1 LTPPSS
7 QDKAP
12 EDTTKVELPYFDEIL
27 DRIHRSPESPLA
39 KALQRHV
46 HWGLFESAT
55 QEPTLAT
62 YLVAAEAM
70 TEKVC
75 KAARVANGARILDV
89 GCGFG
94 GTIAH
99 LNERLSGCRLVGL
112 NIDDRQLARAR
123 QLVSARPGNSVQFV
137 QGDACELPFG
147 EGAFDIVLAIECI
160 FHFPSR
166 RRFFAQAAR
175 VLRPGGTLAL
185 SDFVVDADK
194 IDEMTEWVEANADAG
209 SNFYGVKSAALVTG
223 TYERLARNSGFTS
236 LSNEDVTAATLPT
249 YPGLKAMLGEA
260 GLPDGVKGTAYL
272 EELSRR
278 GYFQYRILS
287 FEAAGA

>member
-1 LTPPSS
+1 LIPPRS
-7 QDKAP
+7 QGPAVEAP
-12 EDTTKVELPYFDEIL
+12 TGVELPYFDEIL
-27 DRIHRSPESPLA
+27 DRIQRSPDSQLA
-39 KALQRHV
+39 QALQRHV
-46 HWGLFESAT
+46 HWGLFESPSA
-55 QEPTLAT
+55 EPTLAT

-75 KAARVANGARILDV
+75 KTARVANGARILDV

-112 NIDDRQLARAR
+112 NIDERQLARAR

-166 RRFFAQAAR
+166 RQFFAQAAR
-175 VLRPGGTLAL
+175 VLRAGGTLAL

-194 IDEMTEWVEANADAG
+194 IDEMTEWTEANAST
-209 SNFYGVKSAALVTG
+209 SNFYGVKTAALVTG
-223 TYERLARNSGFTS
+223 TYERMARSSGFS
-236 LSNEDVTAATLPT
+236 LLSDEDVTAATMPT
-249 YPGLKAMLGEA
+249 YRGLQAMLTQA
-260 GLPDGVKGTAYL
+260 GLPDGAKATAFL

-287 FEAAGA
+287 FEAAGT

>member
-1 LTPPSS
+1 MTPS
-7 QDKAP
+7 DAP
-12 EDTTKVELPYFDEIL
+12 GAAAGDPKVDLPYFDEIL
-27 DRIHRSPESPLA
+27 DRILRSPDSPLA
-39 KALQRHV
+39 QALQRHV
-46 HWGLFESAT
+46 HWGLFDSPTA
-55 QEPTLAT
+55 EPTLER

-70 TEKVC
+70 TAKVC
-75 KAARVANGARILDV
+75 KAGRVANGARILDV

-99 LNERLSGCRLVGL
+99 LNERLAGCRLVGV
-112 NIDDRQLARAR
+112 NIDERQLARAR

-137 QGDACELPFG
+137 HGDACELPFG
-147 EGAFDIVLAIECI
+147 EGAFDIILAVECI

-166 RRFFAQAAR
+166 RRFFSQAAR

-185 SDFVVDADK
+185 SDFIVAADK
-194 IDEMTEWVEANADAG
+194 IDEMAEWTEANALAG
-209 SNFYGVKSAALVTG
+209 SNFYGVKTPALVTG
-223 TYERLARNSGFTS
+223 TYERMARNSGFAL

-249 YPGLKAMLGEA
+249 YPGLKAMLGQA

-287 FEAAGA
+287 FEATGA

>member
-1 LTPPSS
+1 MIPPGSP
-7 QDKAP
+7 QATA
-12 EDTTKVELPYFDEIL
+12 EDPTKVGLPYFDAIL
-27 DRIHRSPESPLA
+27 EHIRQSPDSPLA
-39 KALQRHV
+39 QALQRHV
-46 HWGLFESAT
+46 HWGLFDSPTA
-55 QEPTLAT
+55 EPTLEA

-75 KAARVANGARILDV
+75 KAGRAANGARILDV

-112 NIDDRQLARAR
+112 NIDERQLARAR
-123 QLVSARPGNSVQFV
+123 QLVNPRPGNSVQFV
-137 QGDACELPFG
+137 HGDACDLPFG
-147 EGAFDIVLAIECI
+147 EGAFDIVLAVECI

-166 RRFFAQAAR
+166 RRFFRQAAR

-194 IDEMTEWVEANADAG
+194 IDEMTEWTEANVLAG
-209 SNFYGVKSAALVTG
+209 STFYGVKTAALVTG
-223 TYERLARNSGFTS
+223 TYERMAHGSGFA
-236 LSNEDVTAATLPT
+236 LLANEDVTAATMPT
-249 YPGLKAMLGEA
+249 YPGLKAMLAQA
-260 GLPDGVKGTAYL
+260 GMSDGVQGTAYL

-287 FEAAGA
+287 FEATGG